1 MLAVL
6 ALLAAACG
14 GSDGAPESPAEPA
27 VTQDAADPDSPDEAQ
42 PSEPGPEAPAGPQ
55 RPGGE
60 IVLAVEQWPEC
71 LNPLTSCANAT
82 WLLWSV
88 LVHVQP
94 GLMEFDVNNNIGP
107 SPVLVEAPT
116 VENGGAVLND
126 DGTLTIT
133 YHLNDE
139 ARWSDG
145 TPITSTDVWF
155 TWRAKLDTE
164 GSLNT
169 IGYDLITNVDHDDPH
184 TAIISFSEAYA
195 PWRELFG
202 GLDGILPAHAFDGET
217 DISGHW
223 NDSIPIS
230 GGPWLQESWS
240 SEQHIL
246 VPNENYWVPERMPQ
260 VDRVV
265 MVPRED
271 TDTEIVALQTG
282 EVMAAFPQPFPGAKE
297 RLAPPLAFVSGA
309 GTFIEGL
316 WINQIA
322 PDRRTSTITRNR
334 TPGLGLRPRPGADRG
349 RGSRTDHRRPG
360 GAAVRGLESRPSA
373 TGAPTT
379 SPTTARTWPSRRPR
393 LLTDDG
399 WTRPDPDGLWVNA
412 DGVELV
418 LQWNTV
424 AGNKRREDVQ
434 ALVAEMTR
442 PFGIGWEII
451 NYDPGELFQNRLPVD
466 ELRSGGPVRQQHQ
479 PGPDGERPVRHRRHS
494 QRGATAIAARTSW
507 PTPARQATDLAFAI
521 DSEIDEAAR
530 LKLVRELGSPAG
542 SRRPVDPAVRPAQ
555 LARLEPGGPGRAG
568 RMGVQRVRRLLR
580 PVRLD
585 RRRVSQVRRSLGG
598 RLVVRVG

>member
-1 MLAVL
+1 MSRRRLFWGFLAVL
-6 ALLAAACG
+6 ALVAGACG
-14 GSDGAPESPAEPA
+14 DSGDGAASAGDPAGSQDSAAGTSPG
-27 VTQDAADPDSPDEAQ
+27 ADSTEA
-42 PSEPGPEAPAGPQ
+42 GNEAPGSPE

-71 LNPLTSCANAT
+71 VNPLTSCANAS
-82 WLLWSV
+82 WLSWSV
-88 LVHVQP
+88 LVHMLP
-94 GLMEFDVNNNIGP
+94 RLMEFDVDNNIGA

-133 YHLNDE
+133 YILNPE

-155 TWRAKLDTE
+155 TWRARIDTQ

-169 IGYDLITNVDHDDPH
+169 IGYDLITDVGHDDPH
-184 TAIISFSEAYA
+184 TAIVTFSQAYA
-195 PWRELFG
+195 SWRELFG
-202 GLDGILPAHAFDGET
+202 GLDWILPAHAFDGET

-230 GGPWLQESWS
+230 GGPWRQQSWS
-240 SEQHIL
+240 QEQHIL

-260 VDRVV
+260 ADRVV

-297 RLAPPLAFVSGA
+297 RLASPLTFVSGA

-322 PDRRTSTITRNR
+322 PDRYFDVTKNVRQALAYALDRERIADVA
-334 TPGLGLRPRPGADRG
+334 LGPIIDDPVVLQCAGWNPAFGDWCADDFSGYRQ
-349 RGSRTDHRRPG
+349 DID
-360 GAAVRGLESRPSA
+360 AVE
-373 TGAPTT
+373 
-379 SPTTARTWPSRRPR
+379 R
-393 LLTDDG
+393 LLTAEG
-399 WTRPDPDGLWVNA
+399 WTRPDPDGLWVNEE
-412 DGVELV
+412 GVELV

-442 PFGIGWEII
+442 PFGIGFQII
-451 NYDPGELFQNRLPVD
+451 NYDPGELFQNRLPAMNF
-466 ELRSGGPVRQQHQ
+466 GPVALYANSTT
-479 PGPDGERPVRHRRHS
+479 PDPTV
-494 QRGATAIAARTSW
+494 TAFYDIDGIPSEANGFSGQNFTAYAS
-507 PTPARQATDLAFAI
+507 RQASDLAFAI
-521 DSEIDEAAR
+521 DAEIDESAR
-530 LKLVRELGSPAG
+530 LELVRELG
-542 SRRPVDPAVRPAQ
+542 VL
-555 LARLEPGGPGRAG
+555 LATDVPWIPLYVLPNLLAWNPEVLDGPGAW
-568 RMGVQRVRRLLR
+568 
-580 PVRLD
+580 
-585 RRRVSQVRRSLGG
+585 VSSVYGG
-598 RLVVRVG
+598 FYDMYDWTVVG